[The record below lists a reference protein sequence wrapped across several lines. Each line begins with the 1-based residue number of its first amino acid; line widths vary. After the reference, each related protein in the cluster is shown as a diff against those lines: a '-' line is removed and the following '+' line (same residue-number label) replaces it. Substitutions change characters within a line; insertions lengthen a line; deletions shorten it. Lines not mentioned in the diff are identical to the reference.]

1 MGRVPLL
8 GWGRL
13 VAGCPEEREVRATV
27 RNKGGR
33 RREKFLVKSN
43 NCIGEGRKACAFLSH
58 LKDSQVVQ
66 LGESCQREP
75 R

>member
-43 NCIGEGRKACAFLSH
+43 NCIGEGRGHRVSALQSDGVLETYFTAT
-58 LKDSQVVQ
+58 
-66 LGESCQREP
+66 
-75 R
+75 